1 MAVTTEIR
9 VRYAET
15 DQMGIVY
22 NANYLVWFEIGR
34 VELMRALGY
43 SYDTLEKESGVLLP
57 VAEIGC
63 RFKSA
68 ARFDEILRIETRP
81 ALVRSSM
88 VKFAYR
94 ILRTEADGAVTVL
107 AEGQSTHLVCD
118 SQLKR
123 CKLPAAY
130 ETALR
135 TEMEK
140 ESA

>member
-43 SYDTLEKESGVLLP
+43 SYEQLEKDLGVLLP
-57 VAEIGC
+57 VAEINC

-68 ARFDEILRIETRP
+68 AKYDQILQIETKP
-81 ALVRSSM
+81 AVVRGSM
-88 VKFAYR
+88 VKFSYR
-94 ILRTEADGAVTVL
+94 ILRSEVDGSVTVI
-107 AEGQSTHLVCD
+107 AEGHSTHLVCD
-118 SQLKR
+118 SALKR
-123 CKLPAAY
+123 HKLPAEY
-130 ETALR
+130 EAALR
-135 TEMEK
+135 KEMEAK
-140 ESA
+140 ES